1 MESGTRWTKYWAR
14 EVRHTMRQGAGRGR
28 GPWCWC
34 WPATHPAKAVCHCW
48 RCGGRAGSWARVP
61 LQIRTCRLSST
72 LFASVIYYPR
82 VLSTPHHATPGSA
95 RQPAARRPP
104 AHGTPAQAQGKPS
117 EPREAPA
124 LEESFVIRKSRR
136 VGSGSATLRDA
147 QPAAGPVSL
156 PVVLV
161 LWWWP
166 SACLRPLAVRA
177 PAPLARWECGQ
188 RCGLRALTYPGAY
201 VI

>member
-1 MESGTRWTKYWAR
+1 
-14 EVRHTMRQGAGRGR
+14 MRQGAGRGR

-104 AHGTPAQAQGKPS
+104 AHRHSPTRHRHRGSHQSRARHQRWKS
-117 EPREAPA
+117 HS
-124 LEESFVIRKSRR
+124 SFGRAA

-161 LWWWP
+161 LWWWALRVPPP
-166 SACLRPLAVRA
+166 SSRACTSTTGAVGV
-177 PAPLARWECGQ
+177 CGQ